1 MKIFKTLCLALAFF
15 APFFLVAQTTVN
27 VYARVTAINNN
38 TITISNATGTFV
50 AGDAIIMQ
58 MQDST
63 MGNNTNNTSAFGN
76 LASIQSAG
84 LHEIVTMSSISTTTI
99 TLTNKLTNTYHLGV
113 NSRVQIISYPTFG
126 AGGNY
131 TLSSA
136 VTAPAWNGN
145 TGGVVA
151 FKVVGIL
158 TINSNISVDAKG
170 FRGGAVGL
178 NAPGDLSCSSD
189 TYYDNAAGVSTTY
202 NGGKGEGIFNTTIYT
217 VARGKILNGG
227 GGGNPNNG
235 GGGGGGNFTAGGDG
249 GLGWTCT
256 LSNTGGGMGGL
267 DLSAQISGTRFFMGG
282 GGGGGQQ
289 NNAVGTAG
297 GNGGGIIMIK
307 ANGIKTNSGCN
318 AGANA
323 VSISANGQTAANSG
337 NDGAG
342 GAGAG
347 GTVLLES
354 PTYTINNGCPLTISS
369 NGGNGGNVNDPGAH
383 GAGGGGGKGVIIFSE
398 FTGTPANTTTNTNT
412 GTGGA
417 NSSSSGAITAGAGTT
432 TPISGGNSVIN
443 IPVSVLPVQLYNFT
457 VSEANKTAVLR
468 WQTGVESKVD
478 YYEIERSIDNTNSFI
493 TVGKVTATG
502 SNSTYSF
509 KNDLSTTNVNNAVYY
524 RLKWTEKDGTAV
536 YSATHAISFN
546 SEIKKGITAYPNPAV
561 STVTIT
567 LGNYNNVKGCDASVL
582 DMQGRILKRYSSVAV
597 TQNGTIS
604 VSLNGLT
611 SGNYIIA
618 VNIAGVMEHTVI
630 VKQ

>member
-1 MKIFKTLCLALAFF
+1 MKQLKTLCLTLAFF
-15 APFFLVAQTTVN
+15 APILLAAQTTVN

-38 TITISNATGTFV
+38 TITISNATGSFV
-50 AGDAIIMQ
+50 AGDAIVMQ

-63 MGNNTNNTSAFGN
+63 IGNNTTNTSSFGN

-84 LHEIVTMSSISTTTI
+84 LHEIVTITSATATTI
-99 TLTNKLTNTYHLGV
+99 TLTKNLTNAYHFGV

-131 TLSSA
+131 TLSTA
-136 VTAPAWNGN
+136 VTAAAWNGN

-151 FKVVGIL
+151 FKVVGVL

-170 FRGGAVGL
+170 FRGGAVGA
-178 NAPGDLSCSSD
+178 NAPGDLTCSSD
-189 TYYDNAAGVSTTY
+189 TYYDNAGGVSTTY
-202 NGGKGEGIFNTTIYT
+202 NGGKGEGIYNSTVYT
-217 VARGKILNGG
+217 VARGKILNGA

-249 GLGWTCT
+249 GLGWSCT
-256 LSNTGGGMGGL
+256 LTNTGGGLGGL

-289 NNAVGTAG
+289 NNSVGTVGA
-297 GNGGGIIMIK
+297 NGGGIIMIK
-307 ANGIKTNSGCN
+307 ANGIQTNSGCN

-354 PTYTINNGCPLTISS
+354 PTYSINNGCPLTISS
-369 NGGNGGNVNDPGAH
+369 NGGNGGSVNDPGAH

-398 FTGTPANTTTNTNT
+398 YTGTPANTTAKTNT

-417 NSSSSGAITAGAGTT
+417 NSSSSGAVTAGAGSSVAT
-432 TPISGGNSVIN
+432 GGGTSIIN

-457 VSEANKTAVLR
+457 VSVSNKNAVLH
-468 WQTGVESKVD
+468 WQTGVESKID
-478 YYEIERSIDNTNSFI
+478 YYEIERSVDNSNSFSTI
-493 TVGKVTATG
+493 GKVTATG

-509 KNDLSTTNVNNAVYY
+509 KNDLSTTNINNAVYY

-536 YSATHAISFN
+536 YSDTRAVSFTN
-546 SEIKKGITAYPNPAV
+546 EMKKGITAYPNPAI
-561 STVTIT
+561 STVNIT
-567 LGNYNNVKGCDASVL
+567 LGNYNNIKVCDATVL
-582 DMQGRILKRYSSVAV
+582 DMQGRILKRYSSLAV
-597 TQNGTIS
+597 PQNGTIS

-611 SGNYIIA
+611 AGNYIIA
-618 VNIAGVMEHTVI
+618 VNLAGIMEHTVI